1 MSFYFITLIVFQSY
15 SSFCVSMTF
24 SKEEAVKGLKEVTK
38 MLEEGYRVDSSA
50 LCLIEEFLK
59 KFPLSPKSRNM
70 STFPPELFAKA
81 ANLVDLNLIQ
91 AIWSAVEQAPDLQ
104 LNKLSMKSMDLSTV
118 SPQALE
124 KVWDISN
131 AALSPTQCTAIFPA
145 LLINPDIKEINLSAK
160 KPTLL
165 SQSTSSAPKWVPIW
179 GPGSPWGPFSVF
191 GSPKGPHF
199 VYFRLKNALKVG
211 ASTTFYMLTI

>member
-1 MSFYFITLIVFQSY
+1 
-15 SSFCVSMTF
+15 
-24 SKEEAVKGLKEVTK
+24 
-38 MLEEGYRVDSSA
+38 MLEEGYEVDSSA

-131 AALSPTQCTAIFPA
+131 SALSPTQCTAIFPA

-179 GPGSPWGPFSVF
+179 GPGSPWGPFSIF

-199 VYFRLKNALKVG
+199 LQRSPFCLFQAEECAKSRRIHYLLYVDHLKR
-211 ASTTFYMLTI
+211 

>member
-1 MSFYFITLIVFQSY
+1 MPYYLITLIVFQSY

-38 MLEEGYRVDSSA
+38 MLEEGYKVDSSA

-124 KVWDISN
+124 KVARKVQIWDISN
-131 AALSPTQCTAIFPA
+131 AAPLSPVSHQRMWPRQFRNQEVFCW
-145 LLINPDIKEINLSAK
+145 L
-160 KPTLL
+160 TLL
-165 SQSTSSAPKWVPIW
+165 SQST
-179 GPGSPWGPFSVF
+179 
-191 GSPKGPHF
+191 
-199 VYFRLKNALKVG
+199 R
-211 ASTTFYMLTI
+211 